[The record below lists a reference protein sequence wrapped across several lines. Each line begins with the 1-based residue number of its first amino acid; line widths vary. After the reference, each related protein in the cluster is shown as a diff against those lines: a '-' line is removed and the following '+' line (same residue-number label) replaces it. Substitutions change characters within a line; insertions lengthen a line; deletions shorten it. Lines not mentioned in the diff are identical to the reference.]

1 MKVITVTPLSWLRF
15 LLVSCSLLKILMQ
28 VQTVILNIS
37 IARRLRGIIGKEDS
51 VRSTLSL
58 SQPIIMVR

>member
-37 IARRLRGIIGKEDS
+37 IARRLRGIIGKDS